1 MSNKS
6 QRSTK
11 RAMGVGFT
19 ALAVLALTVPSCKA
33 KKNESKSKGT
43 ATAKVVDWR
52 VQGRVPQKMRE
63 VQSDPK
69 LVAQGK
75 ALYGTCAGCHGATG
89 AGTIGVGPKLN
100 SKTFQ
105 AAASD
110 DMLIRTIE
118 KGRKGTTMV
127 AFGANYKKE
136 QLYALVAY
144 IRSLEPTPA
153 ASLNEA
159 ALTGDVAKGG
169 AVFRDVCSGCHGRNG
184 AGYQE
189 TSNGT
194 GIGRWAFLSNVSN
207 GYLRY
212 MIKNGKSGTA
222 MRAFS
227 KGSKVAVANLNNQ
240 QIDDVISYLRK
251 NAW

>member
-11 RAMGVGFT
+11 RAMGVGLT
-19 ALAVLALTVPSCKA
+19 AFAVLALTLPACKG
-33 KKNESKSKGT
+33 KKTESNKNGT
-43 ATAKVVDWR
+43 AAAKGVDWR
-52 VQGRVPQKMRE
+52 VQGRVPKKMRE
-63 VQSDPK
+63 VQNDPK

-75 ALYGTCAGCHGATG
+75 ALFGTCAGCHGATG

-127 AFGANYKKE
+127 PFGANYKKE
-136 QLYALVAY
+136 QIYALVAY
-144 IRSLEPTPA
+144 IRSLTPTQPA
-153 ASLNEA
+153 ALNEA
-159 ALTGDVAKGG
+159 PLAGDAAKGG
-169 AVFRDVCSGCHGRNG
+169 TVFRDVCSGCHGRNG

-194 GIGRWAFLSNVSN
+194 GIGRWAFLSNASN

-222 MRAFS
+222 MRPFS
-227 KGSKVAVANLNNQ
+227 KGSKVAVANLNNK
-240 QIDDVISYLRK
+240 QIDDVITYLRK